1 MLKYKKCILLLL
13 VLFICAMPAVSAEDI
28 TDVSDN
34 AAYAVSVQADE
45 VSVEGN
51 FSNLADAIENA
62 EADDTIYLGDDVVK
76 ADSEK
81 NTFANG
87 IEIGKDLTIDGNGY
101 TIDAND
107 SGRIFNI
114 VNGST
119 LTLQNIILANADS
132 RTGGAIYAAD
142 GSIVLGD
149 NVAFINNTG
158 VTGGAIW
165 INGSITISGDN
176 ISFIGNSANNGGALV
191 SNSNIRITGSNILFE
206 NNTATNSASAIFATG
221 NIDIDGTNVVFINA
235 NGVTVDMISAGARI
249 NAVNTVFLNGTI
261 RAPAG
266 TINNNYWGVIDPKN
280 LIAGGITV
288 NSWVV
293 PVISGPSVV
302 LNNNTN
308 QYTIT
313 LANVSDSD
321 KLADFDLVYGDK
333 VISLENGQATI
344 NYTATTP
351 GKDTITISDAIT
363 SSDVATYD
371 VYYKLGA
378 LVNVSADTIIEGN
391 NATIS
396 GNVTLANGS
405 AATGNVTI
413 YVNGKNYTVELID
426 GQFTTEP
433 IEDLKDG
440 VYDIVVNY
448 NGADNALTSSNSTT
462 LTVLENTT
470 VTVEQPENI
479 TYGEDVVIS
488 GTLTDSEGNPLDGTV
503 TIVLILGNSGDLYKE
518 YNVTVVD
525 GKYSLTLSD
534 LPVQWHAN
542 MGSSPN
548 YYIVNVKYNGTDVYA
563 ASIAI
568 PEDEYGLIFFVNPVN
583 TIISID
589 EIKDVVYGENV
600 IITGTVTD
608 NAGKGIDATINV
620 TIDGKNYTVNA
631 TNGKFVI
638 EIANLTADE
647 YSATVAVADS
657 NYITSSTTGNFN
669 VTKANLKVY
678 VIIEEVYY
686 VGQNTIIKG
695 SIVDENGNPV
705 SDVPIYYQVGDY
717 VSSVVATNGTFT
729 MTING
734 DAVIL
739 GNNTLKVIPNYV
751 SLTTNDNYVTADATG
766 GIEVNFTAIKANP
779 TVIVEAD
786 SVTAGDNVIITG
798 TITGVNGEKV
808 SGQVNITVDGKNY
821 TVTVTNGAFTHTI
834 GGLANGVYDVFVSF
848 AGNEKYNAANATTSF
863 SVSDADLTVDVDD
876 VIYGE
881 DLVIS
886 GTLESIYQAPA
897 INGEVIITVNGEE
910 YTATVTNGKYNI
922 TVSGVPA
929 GEYEVEVYFPG
940 DDKYLE
946 TTTTTTVVVEKQ
958 SSNVTINV
966 DDIELSEDAIIT
978 GTVTGADG
986 EALEGTV
993 TITVNNTDYNVTL
1006 VDGAFT
1012 LTVANLTI
1020 DSYDVK
1026 VVFNGNDNYNVSEET
1041 AEFDVTAIATDI
1053 ELDMDDIVFVG
1064 ENATITGTLTD
1075 SFGNALNNTT
1085 VTVTI
1090 GDKEYEV
1097 NVTDGEFSLV
1107 LENLTIG
1114 DYYISVKYT
1123 SDNVNLSSS
1132 SASVVLQVRKE
1143 ANIDAI
1149 INETIFVG
1157 ENATITG
1164 TVTDAEGNP
1173 LTGEVEIEIGNQ
1185 TITVDVVNGTFTA
1198 IVEGLEA
1205 GDYIV
1210 YVTYL
1215 GDDEYAQVSTT
1226 LEISVEDSYVITAD
1240 NVTIYYKNGT
1250 DFIIV
1255 VTANDKPVANANVT
1269 IVINGQEYIRTTDE
1283 NGTISMAINLDPGV
1297 YEAVVSYG
1305 NTTVTATITVLTT
1318 LETSDL
1324 IKYYKNGSQF
1334 SVIVLDGQGNP
1345 VANATV
1351 TFNINGVYYNRT
1363 TDENGVATLNI
1374 NLNPGQ
1380 YTITSV
1386 GPDGYEIG
1394 NTVTVLPTVIVDDL
1408 TKYFQNSSQYEI
1420 TVVDEEGNPI
1430 ANRNVTININGVFY
1444 TRTTDENGVATL
1456 NINLQ
1461 PGEYIATVLDPV
1473 SGLQVSST
1481 VNVLPTLVGEDLIK
1495 AYNESAAYEVTLV
1508 DGTGAPVA
1516 GQNITMNINGVFYQ
1530 RTTDADGVAR
1540 LNINLQPGE
1549 YILTAT
1555 YGNSVTSNTIVVE

>member
-62 EADDTIYLGDDVVK
+62 EADDTIYLGDDVVLNK
-76 ADSEK
+76 TTESNAFTS
-81 NTFANG
+81 G
-87 IEIGKDLTIDGNGY
+87 IIIDKDLTIDGNGY
-101 TIDAND
+101 KIDAQD
-107 SGRIFNI
+107 SARIFQI
-114 VNGST
+114 TNGST
-119 LTLQNIILANADS
+119 LTLQNIMLVGATAQYH
-132 RTGGAIYAAD
+132 GGAIHALN
-142 GSIVLGD
+142 GNLVLGD
-149 NVAFINNTG
+149 NIAFINNTA
-158 VTGGAIW
+158 TLSGGAIY
-165 INGSITISGDN
+165 GTSIVISGDN
-176 ISFIGNSANNGGALV
+176 ISFIGNNATTYGGAIASTGNV
-191 SNSNIRITGSNILFE
+191 QIDGSNILFE
-206 NNTATNSASAIFATG
+206 NNNATSGAAIYASG
-221 NIDIDGTNVVFINA
+221 QYVNIDGTNVVFIDNNINSTSLIVA
-235 NGVTVDMISAGARI
+235 RTVDAENVVFLINGSAKAI
-249 NAVNTVFLNGTI
+249 NAQYGTVDG
-261 RAPAG
+261 
-266 TINNNYWGVIDPKN
+266 NYWGTISPDSLVT
-280 LIAGGITV
+280 GGIDV
-288 NSWVV
+288 ESWVV
-293 PVISGPSVV
+293 PVISGSSVV

-351 GKDTITISDAIT
+351 GKETITIDDAI
-363 SSDVATYD
+363 SGSEVASYD
-371 VYYKLGA
+371 VYYKLST
-378 LVNVSADTIIEGN
+378 LINVSADTIIEGN
-391 NATIS
+391 NATII
-396 GNVTLANGS
+396 GNVTLANGTF
-405 AATGNVTI
+405 ATGNVTVI
-413 YVNGKNYTVELID
+413 VNGKEYNVTLGDKGNFTV
-426 GQFTTEP
+426 P
-433 IEDLKDG
+433 VEDLEDG
-440 VYDIVVNY
+440 VYEIVVNY
-448 NGADNALTSSNSTT
+448 NGAENALTSSNSTT

-470 VTVEQPENI
+470 VTGEVVDGNI
-479 TYGEDVVIS
+479 NYGEDVVIQ
-488 GTLTDSEGNPLDGTV
+488 GNLTDAEGNPLDG
-503 TIVLILGNSGDLYKE
+503 IVVIQVAITNVGNPVY

-525 GKYSLTLSD
+525 GKYSLVLSD
-534 LPVQWHAN
+534 LPVN
-542 MGSSPN
+542 SN
-548 YYIVNVKYNGTDVYA
+548 DYYVNVYYNGTSVYA
-563 ASIAI
+563 ASASYVGNIHVNKVDAI
-568 PEDEYGLIFFVNPVN
+568 ITVD
-583 TIISID
+583 D
-589 EIKDVVYGENV
+589 IKDIVYGENV

-608 NAGKGIDATINV
+608 DSGKGIDATIKVN
-620 TIDGKNYTVNA
+620 INGTVYYVNS
-631 TNGKFVI
+631 TNGKFVLEVANITAGNDYLVQIAVNDPNYSTKGGVVVKAEFSVTPADI
-638 EIANLTADE
+638 EV
-647 YSATVAVADS
+647 S
-657 NYITSSTTGNFN
+657 
-669 VTKANLKVY
+669 
-678 VIIEEVYY
+678 VIIGEVYFI
-686 VGQNTIIKG
+686 GQEAIIKG
-695 SIVDENGNPV
+695 AVVDEHGNPINV
-705 SDVPIYYQVGDY
+705 SIYYNISGYQNVIT
-717 VSSVVATNGTFT
+717 SENGAFE
-729 MTING
+729 I
-734 DAVIL
+734 VISGSNVTA
-739 GNNTLKVIPNYV
+739 GNNTLTIIANGGTGAVNGNY
-751 SLTTNDNYVTADATG
+751 TTSD
-766 GIEVNFTAIKANP
+766 ELKVNFTAIKANP
-779 TVIVEAD
+779 TIIVNAD
-786 SVTAGDNVIITG
+786 SITVNSNVIIEGTVAGIVDGVKPTG
-798 TITGVNGEKV
+798 TVT
-808 SGQVNITVDGKNY
+808 ITVNGKNY
-821 TVTVTNGAFTHTI
+821 TDTLEDGAFSVTVS
-834 GGLANGVYDVFVSF
+834 GLKEGLYEVFVSYS
-848 AGNEKYNAANATTSF
+848 GDDKYNVANTTTSF
-863 SVSDADLTVDVDD
+863 SVSTADLTVDVDD

-886 GTLESIYQAPA
+886 GTLESIYGQE
-897 INGEVIITVNGEE
+897 IDGEVIVVVNGEE
-910 YTATVTNGKYNI
+910 YTATVTDGKYNI
-922 TVSGVPA
+922 SVSGVPA

-946 TTTTTTVVVEKQ
+946 TTATTTVVVEKQ

-993 TITVNNTDYNVTL
+993 TITVNDTEYNVTL

-1012 LTVANLTI
+1012 LTVANLTMGT
-1020 DSYDVK
+1020 YEVE
-1026 VVFNGNDNYNVSEET
+1026 VVFNGNDNYNVSDKT
-1041 AEFDVTAIATDI
+1041 AEFDVTKIITDI

-1090 GDKEYEV
+1090 GGKEYEV

-1114 DYYISVKYT
+1114 DYYISVKYEGN
-1123 SDNVNLSSS
+1123 DNLTAS

-1297 YEAVVSYG
+1297 YEAVVSYE

-1351 TFNINGVYYNRT
+1351 SFNINGVYYNRT

>member
-51 FSNLADAIENA
+51 FSNLADAVENA
-62 EADDTIYLGDDVVK
+62 AADDTIYLGGDVVLDK
-76 ADSEK
+76 DTES
-81 NTFANG
+81 NSFGMG
-87 IEIGKDLTIDGNGY
+87 ITIDKDITIDGNGY
-101 TIDAND
+101 KIDASNT
-107 SGRIFNI
+107 GRIFNI
-114 VNGST
+114 INGST
-119 LTLQNIILANADS
+119 LTLQNIVLMNGNAS
-132 RTGGAIYAAD
+132 NAIPAAGGGAILITS
-142 GSIVLGD
+142 GVLTLGD
-149 NVAFINNTG
+149 NIAFVNNSAASGSGGAINAPSLEIAGDNITFINNTA
-158 VTGGAIW
+158 VNGGAI
-165 INGSITISGDN
+165 
-176 ISFIGNSANNGGALV
+176 SANVLY
-191 SNSNIRITGSNILFE
+191 ITGSNIVFD
-206 NNTATNSASAIFATG
+206 NNNASGVGNAIYAMDG
-221 NIDIDGTNVVFINA
+221 SNKLVVIDGSKIVFIDDDDA
-235 NGVTVDMISAGARI
+235 DDFVIYAGTV
-249 NAVNTVFLNGTI
+249 NAVNTLFLNNGKI
-261 RAPAG
+261 YAG
-266 TINNNYWGVIDPKN
+266 INANLNGNYWGTITPNN
-280 LIAGGITV
+280 LVAGAANVT
-288 NSWVV
+288 SWIV
-293 PVISGPSVV
+293 PVITGPSVV
-302 LNNNTN
+302 LDKNTTE
-308 QYTIT
+308 YTIT
-313 LANVSDSD
+313 LANVTDID
-321 KLADFDLVYGDK
+321 KLADFDLKYGEEI
-333 VISLENGQATI
+333 ISLENGQATF

-351 GKDTITISDAIT
+351 GKETITITDGSNT
-363 SSDVATYD
+363 VANYD
-371 VYYKLGA
+371 VYYKLGT

-391 NATIS
+391 NATIE
-396 GNVTLANGS
+396 GTVVYTNGT
-405 AATGNVTI
+405 AVNGGNVTI
-413 YVNGKNYTVELID
+413 IVNGKEYNATVNSS
-426 GQFTTEP
+426 GKFSQVV
-433 IEDLKDG
+433 EDLEDG
-440 VYDIVVNY
+440 IYDIVVIY
-448 NGADNALTSSNSTT
+448 NGSDSALTSSNSTN
-462 LTVLENTT
+462 LTVLEKTT
-470 VTVEQPENI
+470 VTGEIVDNNVN
-479 TYGEDVVIS
+479 YGEDVVIQ
-488 GTLTDSEGNPLDGTV
+488 GNLTDADGNPIDGVVSIEVSIDGTY
-503 TIVLILGNSGDLYKE
+503 TWYIVNA
-518 YNVTVVD
+518 VD
-525 GKYSLTLSD
+525 GKYSLVLSN
-534 LPVQWHAN
+534 LPAGTYQVSVYFNATEVYDK
-542 MGSSPN
+542 SSVYVN
-548 YYIVNVKYNGTDVYA
+548 SIIVNKVD
-563 ASIAI
+563 
-568 PEDEYGLIFFVNPVN
+568 
-583 TIISID
+583 TIISVDDIQ
-589 EIKDVVYGENV
+589 DVVYGENV

-608 NAGKGIDATINV
+608 ETGKGLDATIVIN
-620 TIDGKNYTVNA
+620 INGSGRYLVNS
-631 TNGKFVI
+631 TNGQFI
-638 EIANLTADE
+638 FEIDNLTANT
-647 YSATVAVADS
+647 YTINIAVDDS
-657 NYITSSTTGNFN
+657 NYNRNDTIRETLVVS
-669 VTKANLKVY
+669 KADLKLDI
-678 VIIEEVYY
+678 IIEGIYY
-686 VGQNTIIKG
+686 VGQDTIIKG
-695 SIVDENGNPV
+695 TVVDENGNPV
-705 SDVPIYYQVGDY
+705 SDVPIYVGNKDWGSTFDA
-717 VSSVVATNGTFT
+717 VNGTFS
-729 MTING
+729 MTIPG
-734 DAVIL
+734 VYVVL
-739 GNNTLKVIPNYV
+739 GNNTFIIISNYGDVNANYV
-751 SLTTNDNYVTADATG
+751 GNEMT
-766 GIEVNFTAIKANP
+766 VNFTAIKANP

-786 SVTAGDNVIITG
+786 SISEGETTTISGTVSGIENGAIPTG
-798 TITGVNGEKV
+798 TVTITVNGKDY
-808 SGQVNITVDGKNY
+808 N
-821 TVTVTNGAFTHTI
+821 VTLSSGAFELKVT
-834 GGLANGVYDVFVSF
+834 LDAGVYDVLVTYNGD
-848 AGNEKYNAANATTSF
+848 GNYNNGTTATTTF
-863 SVSDADLTVDVDD
+863 SVSTAKLTVDVDD

-886 GTLESIYQAPA
+886 GTLTDILNKN
-897 INGEVIITVNGEE
+897 INGEVIVIVNGEE

-922 TVSGVPA
+922 SVSGVPA

-940 DDKYLE
+940 DEDYLE
-946 TTTTTTVVVEKQ
+946 TTATTTVVVEKQ

-966 DDIELSEDAIIT
+966 DDIELSEDATIT

-993 TITVNNTDYNVTL
+993 TITVADEEYNVTL
-1006 VDGAFT
+1006 VDGAFS
-1012 LTVANLTI
+1012 LTVTNLTMGT
-1020 DSYDVK
+1020 YEVE

-1041 AEFDVTAIATDI
+1041 AEFEVTKITTDI

-1075 SFGNALNNTT
+1075 SFGNALDNTT
-1085 VTVTI
+1085 VNVTI
-1090 GDKEYEV
+1090 GGNTYEV

-1114 DYYISVKYT
+1114 DYYISVKYEGT
-1123 SDNVNLSSS
+1123 DNLTAS

-1143 ANIDAI
+1143 SNIDAI

-1215 GDDEYAQVSTT
+1215 GDDEYAQATTT
-1226 LEISVEDSYVITAD
+1226 LEIAVEDSYVITAD

-1255 VTANDKPVANANVT
+1255 VTANEKPVANANVT
-1269 IVINGQEYIRTTDE
+1269 IVINGQEYTRVTDE
-1283 NGTISMAINLDPGV
+1283 NGTISMPINLVPGV
-1297 YEAVVSYG
+1297 YEAVVSYE

-1334 SVIVLDGQGNP
+1334 SVVVLDGQGNP

-1351 TFNINGVYYNRT
+1351 SFNINGVYYNRT

-1420 TVVDEEGNPI
+1420 TVVDGEGNPI

-1481 VNVLPTLVGEDLIK
+1481 VNVLPTLVGEDLVK

>member
-51 FSNLADAIENA
+51 FSNLADAIEDA
-62 EADDTIYLGDDVVK
+62 QADDTIYLGGDVVK
-76 ADSEK
+76 GDSEK
-81 NTFANG
+81 TSFADG
-87 IEIGKDLTIDGNGY
+87 ITIDKDLTIDGNGY
-101 TIDAND
+101 TIDAKD

-114 VNGST
+114 INGST
-119 LTLQNIILANADS
+119 LTLQNIILANGNSAS
-132 RTGGAIYAAD
+132 TGGAINVGN

-149 NVAFINNTG
+149 NIAFINNTAIR
-158 VTGGAIW
+158 GGAISAT
-165 INGSITISGDN
+165 SIVISGDN
-176 ISFIGNSANNGGALV
+176 ISFIGNDATWGGAIRV
-191 SNSNIRITGSNILFE
+191 TENIAIYGSNILFE
-206 NNTATNSASAIFATG
+206 NNTATTNGAAIIALNTI
-221 NIDIDGTNVVFINA
+221 NIDGTNVVFINNDETTMIHA
-235 NGVTVDMISAGARI
+235 NNRLD
-249 NAVNTVFLNGTI
+249 AVNTVFLNGTI
-261 RAPAG
+261 SAPAG
-266 TINNNYWGVIDPKN
+266 DIDGNYWGVINPED
-280 LIAGGITV
+280 LVSGGIGV
-288 NSWVV
+288 ENWVV

-344 NYTATTP
+344 NYTATNP
-351 GKDTITISDAIT
+351 GKETISITDAIT
-363 SSDVATYD
+363 SSEVANYD
-371 VYYKLGA
+371 VYYKLGV

-391 NATIS
+391 DATINGTVVYTNGTAVNS
-396 GNVTLANGS
+396 GNVTIS
-405 AATGNVTI
+405 
-413 YVNGKNYTVELID
+413 VNGKNYTVSVTD
-426 GQFTTEP
+426 GKFSQEVS
-433 IEDLKDG
+433 DLKDG

-448 NGADNALTSSNSTT
+448 NGSDSALTNSNSTN

-470 VTVEQPENI
+470 I
-479 TYGEDVVIS
+479 TGEIVDSNVNYGEDVIIQ
-488 GTLTDSEGNPLDGTV
+488 GTV
-503 TIVLILGNSGDLYKE
+503 TDNDGNPVDGVVSIQVTVNDEATWYIVN
-518 YNVTVVD
+518 VVD
-525 GKYSLTLSD
+525 GKYSLVLSN
-534 LPVQWHAN
+534 LPAN
-542 MGSSPN
+542 TQYKVSVFFN
-548 YYIVNVKYNGTDVYA
+548 ATEVYA
-563 ASIAI
+563 KSSAWVGA
-568 PEDEYGLIFFVNPVN
+568 FAVNKVDA
-583 TIISID
+583 IISVDDIQ
-589 EIKDVVYGENV
+589 DVVYGENV
-600 IITGTVTD
+600 TITGTVTD
-608 NAGKGIDATINV
+608 DSGKGIDATIEV
-620 TIDGKNYTVNA
+620 IIDGKSYFVNS

-638 EIANLTADE
+638 EIANLTADD
-647 YSATVAVADS
+647 YTATVAVDDN
-657 NYITSSTTGNFN
+657 NYNTKSGVPAEANFN
-669 VTKANLKVY
+669 VSPADLKLDI
-678 VIIEEVYY
+678 IIEEIYY

-695 SIVDENGNPV
+695 TIVDENGNPV
-705 SDVPIYYQVGDY
+705 SDVPIYYQNNDKYAG
-717 VSSVVATNGTFT
+717 VVTATNGTFS
-729 MTING
+729 MTISG
-734 DAVIL
+734 DKVVL
-739 GNNTLKVIPNYV
+739 GNNTLSIIPNYNSSTV
-751 SLTTNDNYVTADATG
+751 TGNPNYVIDNTNR
-766 GIEVNFTAIKANP
+766 ISVNFTTIKANP

-786 SVTAGDNVIITG
+786 SVSRGDDVVITG
-798 TITGVNGEKV
+798 TVTGVNGEKID
-808 SGQVNITVDGKNY
+808 GQVNITVAGKNY
-821 TVTVTNGAFTHTI
+821 TVTVTNGAFSQSI
-834 GGLANGVYDVFVSF
+834 KGLAIGVYDVFVSF
-848 AGNEKYNAANATTSF
+848 AGDDKYNAANATTSF
-863 SVSDADLTVDVDD
+863 SVSDAVLTVDVDD

-886 GTLESIYQAPA
+886 GTLESIYGQAGSA

-940 DDKYLE
+940 DDEYLE
-946 TTTTTTVVVEKQ
+946 TTATTPVVVEKQ

>member
-62 EADDTIYLGDDVVK
+62 EADDTIYLGGDVVK
-76 ADSEK
+76 DESEQE
-81 NTFANG
+81 TYQYG
-87 IEIGKDLTIDGNGY
+87 IEINKDITIDGNGY

-107 SGRIFNI
+107 SGRIFKI
-114 VNGST
+114 MNGST
-119 LTLQNIILANADS
+119 LTLQNVILANGAF
-132 RTGGAIYAAD
+132 GAIYAED
-142 GSIVLGD
+142 GSISLGD
-149 NVAFINNTG
+149 NIAFINNTASSSY
-158 VTGGAIW
+158 GGAISV
-165 INGSITISGDN
+165 NGAITISGDN
-176 ISFIGNSANNGGALV
+176 ISFIGNDAKYGGAIY
-191 SNSNIRITGSNILFE
+191 STSNIKIDGSNILFE
-206 NNTATNSASAIFATG
+206 NNTATSSGSAIRAEG
-221 NIDIDGTNVVFINA
+221 NILIDGTNVVFI
-235 NGVTVDMISAGARI
+235 GAESSTTKNIVVAMNRLD
-249 NAVNTVFLNGTI
+249 AVNTVFLNG
-261 RAPAG
+261 AVYSKAG
-266 TINNNYWGVIDPKN
+266 DIDNNYWGNINPQTLVK
-280 LIAGGITV
+280 GGITV
-288 NSWVV
+288 DSWVV

-302 LNNNTN
+302 LDKNTTE
-308 QYTIT
+308 YTIT

-321 KLADFDLVYGDK
+321 KLADFDLKYGDE

-344 NYTATTP
+344 NYTATNP
-351 GKDTITISDAIT
+351 GEGTITIADAT
-363 SSDVATYD
+363 TNTDVATYK
-371 VYYKLGA
+371 VYYKLDT
-378 LVNVSADTIIEGN
+378 LVNVSADTIVEGDT
-391 NATIS
+391 ATIV
-396 GNVTLANGS
+396 GNVTLANGN

-413 YVNGKNYTVELID
+413 IVNGKSYTVELTD
-426 GQFTTEP
+426 GKFSQT

-440 VYDIVVNY
+440 SYEVTVNY

-462 LTVLENTT
+462 LTVLEKTII
-470 VTVEQPENI
+470 TVEKPDINFN
-479 TYGEDVVIS
+479 YGEDVVIQ
-488 GTLTDSEGNPLDGTV
+488 GNLTDADGNPLDGTV
-503 TIVLILGNSGDLYKE
+503 TIRVTVGENASDYQD
-518 YNVTVVD
+518 YNVTVID
-525 GKYSLTLSD
+525 GKFSLTLSD
-534 LPVQWHAN
+534 LPVPMVNGAVT
-542 MGSSPN
+542 
-548 YYIVNVKYNGTDVYA
+548 YYFITVNYNGTDVYA
-563 ASIAI
+563 ASTFA
-568 PEDEYGLIFFVNPVN
+568 DGDYWFKVNP
-583 TIISID
+583 TDSLISID

-600 IITGTVTD
+600 TITGTVTD
-608 NAGKGIDATINV
+608 DAGRGIDATIKV
-620 TIDGKNYTVNA
+620 TINGEEYTVNA

-638 EIANLTADE
+638 EIPNIDAGVDYE
-647 YSATVAVADS
+647 ATVEVADS
-657 NYITSSTTGNFN
+657 NYIPSSTTGKFN
-669 VTKANLKVY
+669 VNKVDTE
-678 VIIEEVYY
+678 ITLEIEEIYY
-686 VGQNTIIKG
+686 VGQTAVIKG
-695 SIVDENGNPV
+695 TLVDANGNPITADIAYNINNGAQNIV
-705 SDVPIYYQVGDY
+705 
-717 VSSVVATNGTFT
+717 SVVNGTFT
-729 MTING
+729 IEIEGQYVT
-734 DAVIL
+734 L
-739 GNNTLKVIPNYV
+739 GNNTVNVWFNTDGTLNNYV
-751 SLTTNDNYVTADATG
+751 GSEDS
-766 GIEVNFTAIKANP
+766 VNFTTIKANP
-779 TVIVEAD
+779 TVIVDAD
-786 SVTAGDNVIITG
+786 SVTSGDDVVIEG
-798 TITGVNGEKV
+798 TITGVNNEKV
-808 SGQVNITVDGKNY
+808 NGQVNITVNGKTY
-821 TVTVTNGAFTHTI
+821 TVTATDGEFTQTI
-834 GGLANGVYDVFVSF
+834 AGLDNGVYDVEVAFL
-848 AGNEKYNAANATTSF
+848 GNEKYNAANATTTF
-863 SVSDADLTVDVDD
+863 SISEADLTVDVDD
-876 VIYGE
+876 VIYG
-881 DLVIS
+881 DNLVIS
-886 GTLESIYQAPA
+886 GTLIDIFDKPL
-897 INGEVIITVNGEE
+897 NGEVIITVNGEE
-910 YTATVTNGKYNI
+910 YTANVTNGKYNI

-940 DDKYLE
+940 DEEYLE
-946 TTTTTTVVVEKQ
+946 TTATTPVVVEKQ

-966 DDIELSEDAIIT
+966 DDIELSEDATIT
-978 GTVTGADG
+978 GNVTGADG

-993 TITVNNTDYNVTL
+993 TITVNEKEYNVTL

-1012 LTVANLTI
+1012 LTVANLTMGT
-1020 DSYDVK
+1020 YDVE

-1041 AEFDVTAIATDI
+1041 AEFDVTKIATDI
-1053 ELDMDDIVFVG
+1053 ELDMDDIIFVG

-1085 VTVTI
+1085 VTITI
-1090 GDKEYEV
+1090 GGDNHKV

-1114 DYYISVKYT
+1114 DYYISVKYDGT
-1123 SDNVNLSSS
+1123 ENLTSS

-1164 TVTDAEGNP
+1164 NVTDAEGNP

-1198 IVEGLEA
+1198 VVEGLEA

>member
-76 ADSEK
+76 GDSEK
-81 NTFANG
+81 TSFADG
-87 IEIGKDLTIDGNGY
+87 ITIDKDITIDGNGF

-114 VNGST
+114 INGST

-132 RTGGAIYAAD
+132 STGGAIYAAN
-142 GSIVLGD
+142 GFVVLGD
-149 NVAFINNTG
+149 NVAFINNSAT
-158 VTGGAIW
+158 TGGAIW
-165 INGSITISGDN
+165 IKGSITISGDN
-176 ISFIGNSANNGGALV
+176 ISFIGNSATNGGALV
-191 SNSNIRITGSNILFE
+191 SDSNIRITGSNILFE
-206 NNTATNSASAIFATG
+206 NNTATSSSSAIFASG

-235 NGVTVDMISAGARI
+235 NGATGDMIYAGQRV

-261 RAPAG
+261 RASAG
-266 TINNNYWGVIDPKN
+266 TINNNYWGTIDPRD
-280 LIAGGITV
+280 LVYGGITV
-288 NSWVV
+288 DSWVV

-302 LNNNTN
+302 LNQNASE
-308 QYTIT
+308 YIIT
-313 LANVSDSD
+313 LANVSDID
-321 KLADFDLVYGDK
+321 KLADFDLIIGDD
-333 VISLENGQATI
+333 VLSLENGQATF
-344 NYTATTP
+344 NYSASAS
-351 GKDTITISDAIT
+351 GKNTITVTDAVSGDT
-363 SSDVATYD
+363 AATYD
-371 VYYKLGA
+371 VFLKRAPTL
-378 LVNVSADTIIEGN
+378 NVTADTIIEGSQ
-391 NATIS
+391 ATII
-396 GNVTLANGS
+396 VTGPS
-405 AATGNVTI
+405 AGAAVTVI
-413 YVNGKNYTVELID
+413 VNGKEYNVTMGDNGQYTLEI
-426 GQFTTEP
+426 P
-433 IEDLKDG
+433 DLKPG
-440 VYDIVVNY
+440 EYNVTVNFNGSDIF
-448 NGADNALTSSNSTT
+448 LESSNSTT
-462 LTVLENTT
+462 FTVLAKTF
-470 VTVEQPENI
+470 VKVEVSSAVI
-479 TYGEDVVIS
+479 DYGEDVVIS
-488 GTLTDSEGNPLDGTV
+488 GNLTDAEGNPLDGIV
-503 TIVLILGNSGDLYKE
+503 TIKITLGMTGAAYKE

-534 LPVQWHAN
+534 LPVQMN
-542 MGSSPN
+542 GGTLN
-548 YYIVNVKYNGTDVYA
+548 YYIVTVNYNGTDVYA
-563 ASIAI
+563 SSVSDVKTIT
-568 PEDEYGLIFFVNPVN
+568 VNKVN
-583 TIISID
+583 TIIKID
-589 EIKDVVYGENV
+589 EIEDIVYGENV

-608 NAGKGIDATINV
+608 NEGKGIDATINV

-638 EIANLTADE
+638 EIANITAGE
-647 YSATVAVADS
+647 KTATVKVADS
-657 NYITSSTTGNFN
+657 NYVTSSVTGQFN

-940 DDKYLE
+940 DDEYLE
-946 TTTTTTVVVEKQ
+946 TTATTTVVVEKQ